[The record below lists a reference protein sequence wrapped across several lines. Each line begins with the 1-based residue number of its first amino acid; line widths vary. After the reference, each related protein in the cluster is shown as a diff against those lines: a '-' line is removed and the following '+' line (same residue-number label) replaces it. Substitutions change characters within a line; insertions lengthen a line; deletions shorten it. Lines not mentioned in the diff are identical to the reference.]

1 MGQRRLYVFVD
12 ESGNHSQRDCYV
24 VAGCWCL
31 TDVTKPSHVLKP
43 TKRKLASWLLSD
55 ERTELKGEK
64 FDEGT
69 LGHVFSSI
77 RGAVT
82 DDDSI
87 DQYDHPWDA
96 NSPITYT
103 LYDSE
108 SELGNAI
115 TERHLGE
122 SGTGTTPQV
131 IALASVIAPLFRFE
145 RQVNAPIRSYHVV
158 LDDTTWERPR
168 FTLSR
173 MMDTIDRMPDVRFV
187 TAKSHSTPGVQL
199 ADIGAF
205 VRRQQLREGT
215 PGTVHRDLNRLR
227 L

>member
-1 MGQRRLYVFVD
+1 M
-12 ESGNHSQRDCYV
+12 
-24 VAGCWCL
+24 
-31 TDVTKPSHVLKP
+31 
-43 TKRKLASWLLSD
+43 
-55 ERTELKGEK
+55 
-64 FDEGT
+64 
-69 LGHVFSSI
+69 FSSL

-82 DDDSI
+82 EDDSI

-96 NSPITYT
+96 SSPVTYT

-108 SELGNAI
+108 SELGRSI

-131 IALASVIAPLFRFE
+131 IALASAIAPLFRFE
-145 RQVNAPIRSYHVV
+145 NRVNAPIRSYHVV

-173 MMDTIDRMPDVRFV
+173 MLSRIDWMPDVQFV
-187 TAKSHSTPGVQL
+187 TAKSHSTPGIQL
-199 ADIGAF
+199 ADVAAF
-205 VRRQQLREGT
+205 VRRKQLRDGT
-215 PGTVHRDLNRLR
+215 PGSVHRDLNRLR